1 MSEMGGNADM
11 MGNRS
16 AIDAV
21 INTRISDHQSFIRAY
36 PRPADLSHHPL
47 NILADGDSWFDYPY
61 GGPAPHLHSDITRKL
76 GGYRKLGGQLIDGSS
91 ILNLA
96 HFGNTAEEL
105 MKGRLRER
113 LATMMG
119 DKANGTFD
127 AIMFSGG
134 GNDLAG
140 DQFEKWLRKYDD
152 VGGDPEQGLD
162 EDALQGVLTK
172 VRDAYI
178 DLISLRNEIVPE
190 VPIFVHGYDF
200 AWPTGKR
207 AFCAG
212 PWLRPGLRTKGWDIG
227 DEFQV
232 VQRGARIVAKML
244 GRFAIML
251 EKLADD
257 QNNNLVLIP
266 TQALLDP
273 QTEWANELHPTPDG
287 FARVA
292 ALFAAAL
299 TTQFPGRPV
308 LANLALNA

>member
-1 MSEMGGNADM
+1 MASHCWGATMSEMGGNADM
-11 MGNRS
+11 RGNRS
-16 AIDAV
+16 AIDAE
-21 INTRISDHQSFIRAY
+21 INTRISDHQGFIAAH

-61 GGPAPHLHSDITRKL
+61 GGPLPTWHSDIIRKL
-76 GGYRKLGGQLIDGSS
+76 GGYYSSKGQLIKGSS

-105 MKGRLRER
+105 MKGGLRER
-113 LATMMG
+113 LATAMG
-119 DKANGTFD
+119 DSANGAFD

-140 DQFEKWLRKYDD
+140 DQFEKWLLKYAD
-152 VGGDPEQGLD
+152 VGGDPEKGLN
-162 EDALQGVLTK
+162 EDALLGVLTK

-178 DLISLRNEIVPE
+178 DLINLRDDLVPE

-232 VQRGARIVAKML
+232 VQRGARIV
-244 GRFAIML
+244 RAI
-251 EKLADD
+251 A
-257 QNNNLVLIP
+257 
-266 TQALLDP
+266 
-273 QTEWANELHPTPDG
+273 
-287 FARVA
+287 
-292 ALFAAAL
+292 
-299 TTQFPGRPV
+299 
-308 LANLALNA
+308 